1 MQIEFEIDGM
11 RLTRTSDA
19 YVGKQEFCTVTVYLA
34 IITNF

>member
-19 YVGKQEFCTVTVYLA
+19 YVTEESE
-34 IITNF
+34 NFVQRR